1 MKDAFTTGRMIRYLQ
16 NIATV
21 EACELLC
28 FNEAACVGFSY
39 VTEKSDPKKSNH
51 KECVLHSEARGTM
64 SFVGKIAGKA
74 CPGN

>member
-1 MKDAFTTGRMIRYLQ
+1 MKDAFTTGRMIRYSQ

-39 VTEKSDPKKSNH
+39 VTEKSDPTNSKQKQ
-51 KECVLHSEARGTM
+51 CVLNSEARGTM
-64 SFVGKIAGKA
+64 KFAGVIAGKI